1 MSFFYALSIVLYS
14 FYKVFCLKDYVFKK
28 ARIFVKENKLK
39 ANIVFPESSDSRV
52 LKAAIVVLQKNLADS
67 IILIGKKDT
76 VINSLKEFSNCNDI
90 LGRIEVVD
98 PNSFPYIEMYL
109 DEYWSLQKLKGV
121 TKQSLKTQVLDEITF
136 AMLMV
141 RFGYAKSC
149 VCGAIS
155 TSAKVLSNALRI
167 IPKLEGVKII
177 SSFMIMDT
185 LCTARN
191 VDFCFGYNGI
201 LFFADCSVVVNP
213 NSLELAE
220 IALQSAKSFKDILNA
235 KPKVALL
242 SFSTKGSSS
251 AKETEK
257 VKDALNIVRNKESDL
272 LIDGELQL
280 DSAIIKDVAEKKCRE
295 SLVAGS
301 ANVLIFPN
309 LDAGNIGYKLVERF
323 AFAKAYGPFLQGFS
337 KPISDLS
344 RGCSVD
350 EIVFASALMISI

>member
-1 MSFFYALSIVLYS
+1 MLYS

-52 LKAAIVVLQKNLADS
+52 LKAAIVILQKNLADS

-98 PNSFPYIEMYL
+98 PNSFPDIEIYL

-149 VCGAIS
+149 VCGAVS

-191 VDFCFGYNGI
+191 VDFCFGHNGI

-257 VKDALNIVRNKESDL
+257 VKNALNIVRNKESDL

>member
-1 MSFFYALSIVLYS
+1 MLYS

-52 LKAAIVVLQKNLADS
+52 LKAAIVILQKNLADS

-98 PNSFPYIEMYL
+98 PNSFPDIEMYL
-109 DEYWSLQKLKGV
+109 DEYWSLQKLKEV
-121 TKQSLKTQVLDEITF
+121 TKQSLKTQVLDKITF

-149 VCGAIS
+149 VCGAVS

-191 VDFCFGYNGI
+191 VDFCFGHNGI

-257 VKDALNIVRNKESDL
+257 VKNALNIVRNKESDL

>member
-1 MSFFYALSIVLYS
+1 MYS

-28 ARIFVKENKLK
+28 ARIFAKENKLK

-52 LKAAIVVLQKNLADS
+52 LKAAIVILQKNLADS

-98 PNSFPYIEMYL
+98 PNSFPDIEMYL

-149 VCGAIS
+149 VCGAVS

-191 VDFCFGYNGI
+191 VDFCFGHNGI

-257 VKDALNIVRNKESDL
+257 VKNALNIVRNKESDL

>member
-1 MSFFYALSIVLYS
+1 M
-14 FYKVFCLKDYVFKK
+14 FCLKDYVFKK
-28 ARIFVKENKLK
+28 ARIFAKENKPR
-39 ANIVFPESSDSRV
+39 ANIVFPESADSRI
-52 LKAAIVVLQKNLADS
+52 LKAAVIVLQKNLADS
-67 IILIGKKDT
+67 IILIGKKDPI
-76 VINSLKEFSNCNDI
+76 INSLKEFSNCNDI
-90 LGRIEVVD
+90 LERIEVVD
-98 PNSFPYIEMYL
+98 PNSFSDIEMYL
-109 DEYWSLQKLKGV
+109 DEYWSLLKSKGA

-141 RFGYAKSC
+141 RLGYAKSC

-185 LCTARN
+185 LSIARN
-191 VDFCFGYNGI
+191 VDFCFGHDGI

-213 NSLELAE
+213 DSLELAE

-257 VKDALNIVRNKESDL
+257 VKNALNIVKNKESEL

-280 DSAIIKDVAEKKCRE
+280 DSAIIKDVAEKKCRK